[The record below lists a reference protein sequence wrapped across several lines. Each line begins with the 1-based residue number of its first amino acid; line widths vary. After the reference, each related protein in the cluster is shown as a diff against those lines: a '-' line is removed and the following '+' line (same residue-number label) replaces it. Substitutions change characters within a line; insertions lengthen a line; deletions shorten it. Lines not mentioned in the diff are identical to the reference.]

1 MLRKD
6 HFTDKVISFAK
17 KKGADL
23 VGIASTGYL
32 ESYQDLEYKPS
43 FFVPKA
49 KSVITIGLKVND
61 ALLEF
66 GLSNDIKLRSD
77 LFSSRHEVYTQT
89 LEGYLKYYNYN
100 LLDYIAIE
108 TSKYLEKS
116 GFLSFPIQAR
126 VTDWTEVKGVFPHK
140 LAAIAAGLGTQ
151 GKCSLIITPEYGPRI
166 RLVSLITEAPLKTSS
181 PRKETTKSICK
192 DCRKCIDICP
202 INALAYDENTETT
215 WIDKMACWKLTLKG
229 RCGLCMAVCPY
240 GRENY
245 N

>member
-1 MLRKD
+1 MSND
-6 HFTDKVISFAK
+6 NFTNQFIAFAK

-23 VGIASTGYL
+23 VGIASADYL
-32 ESYQDLEYKPS
+32 ESYQGLKNKPS

-66 GLSNDIKLRSD
+66 GLSTKIQSRSD
-77 LFSSRHEVYTQT
+77 LFSSIHEVYTQT

-108 TSKYLEKS
+108 TSKYLEKN
-116 GFLSFPIQAR
+116 GFMSFPIQAR

-151 GKCSLIITPEYGPRI
+151 GKCSLIITPEYGPRV
-166 RLVSLITEAPLKTSS
+166 RLVSLITEASLKTSS
-181 PRKETTKSICK
+181 PRKDTTKSVCK

-202 INALAYDENTETT
+202 INALDYDEDTGTA
-215 WIDKMACWKLTLKG
+215 WIDKMACWKLTLPG

-240 GRENY
+240 GRKKS
-245 N
+245 

>member
-1 MLRKD
+1 LNNN
-6 HFTDKVISFAK
+6 FTSQVITFAK

-23 VGIASTGYL
+23 VGIASTDYL
-32 ESYQDLEYKPS
+32 ESYHGLKYKPS

-61 ALLEF
+61 ALLEL
-66 GLSNDIKLRSD
+66 GLSTQIKSRSD

-89 LEGYLKYYNYN
+89 LEGYLKHYNYD

-116 GFLSFPIQAR
+116 GFMSFPIQAR

-151 GKCSLIITPEYGPRI
+151 GKCSLIITPEYGPRV
-166 RLVSLITEAPLKTSS
+166 RLVSLITEAILKTSL
-181 PRKETTKSICK
+181 PRKDTTKSVCK
-192 DCRKCIDICP
+192 DCRKCIDVCP
-202 INALAYDENTETT
+202 INALAYGEDTGIFS
-215 WIDKMACWKLTLKG
+215 IDKMSCWKLTLTG

-240 GRENY
+240 GRKNH